1 MRKTF
6 LKIMTIVT
14 LAISTLPM
22 TTRAAEITNK
32 DVVNQY
38 IEESFMEEHD
48 YSTVFIKSEN
58 LTKKMLRRRKKDGI
72 VYVEKIT
79 SISCGTYGRTF
90 DGKYIKYNKRTR
102 PGKKVNS
109 FLVHNP
115 ESRAL
120 DDIIAVVD
128 HKRIR

>member
-6 LKIMTIVT
+6 VKFMAIATLVT
-14 LAISTLPM
+14 GTLPM
-22 TTRAAEITNK
+22 ATQAATITNK

-48 YSTVFIKSEN
+48 YSTVFVKSEN
-58 LTKKMLRRRKKDGI
+58 LTKKMLRRRKKLGI
-72 VYVEKIT
+72 IYVEKFT

-90 DGKYIKYNKRTR
+90 DGKYIRYNKRTR
-102 PGKKVNS
+102 LGKKVNS

-115 ESRAL
+115 ESRLL

>member
-1 MRKTF
+1 MKKLLLVAMAIT
-6 LKIMTIVT
+6 T
-14 LAISTLPM
+14 LATSTL
-22 TTRAAEITNK
+22 TTQATTVTNK

-38 IEESFMEEHD
+38 IEESFMAEHD
-48 YSTVFIKSEN
+48 YSTFFVKSEN

-72 VYVEKIT
+72 IYVEKIT